1 MYFETRIN
9 KTLYK
14 LEFSIFTQQQ
24 LHVLVTQHKKTRGL
38 SHRGSKL
45 QRFKTAYCTEKRAI
59 YSTYTIYIHTVV
71 YHSHCR
77 NFTIFLKIINGKLA
91 YCRILCPPVFSDQAT
106 NPELDNGHAPSKNH
120 ARSMARNGRM
130 STSAKNQTVKGRKY
144 KMLALPDDC
153 GEQELVVGLE
163 GGQHRLSQHQVGQNP
178 ASKDHYNNDDIECR
192 LC

>member
-14 LEFSIFTQQQ
+14 LKFSIFTQQQ

-106 NPELDNGHAPSKNH
+106 NPELDNGHAPSKKPCPV
-120 ARSMARNGRM
+120 NG
-130 STSAKNQTVKGRKY
+130 AKRAHVHICKKSNRKGKKIQNVSPTRR
-144 KMLALPDDC
+144 LWR
-153 GEQELVVGLE
+153 VG
-163 GGQHRLSQHQVGQNP
+163 VGCWP
-178 ASKDHYNNDDIECR
+178 
-192 LC
+192 